1 MARSRAVMSIYD
13 RLMWKSID
21 AGKWQ
26 LQQCDDC
33 GAHRYPPGPICD
45 KCLSMDSTWQDLS
58 GRGKVLS
65 WVVFHRQYLADYNP
79 PYNAVAV
86 QLAEGPIVVTNLVG
100 PEPEGGWIGRDVE
113 ICYEAD
119 AEDQTIP
126 RVKLILSAEA
136 PARTSP

>member
-1 MARSRAVMSIYD
+1 MSIYD
-13 RLMWKSID
+13 RPMWKSID

-45 KCLSMDSTWQDLS
+45 KCLSMDSTWQELS

-65 WVVFHRQYLADYNP
+65 WVVFHRQYLPDYNP

-119 AEDQTIP
+119 TEDQTIP

>member
-13 RLMWKSID
+13 QPMWKSID

-26 LQQCDDC
+26 LQQCDGC
-33 GAHRYPPGPICD
+33 GAYRYPPGPVCD
-45 KCLSMDSTWQDLS
+45 KCLSMDSTWRDLS

-65 WVVFHRQYLADYNP
+65 WVVFHRKYLSDYEP

-86 QLAEGPIVVTNLVG
+86 QLAEGPIVVTNLIG

-113 ICYEAD
+113 ICYEPD
-119 AEDQTIP
+119 AEGHTIP
-126 RVKLILSAEA
+126 RVKLAN
-136 PARTSP
+136 